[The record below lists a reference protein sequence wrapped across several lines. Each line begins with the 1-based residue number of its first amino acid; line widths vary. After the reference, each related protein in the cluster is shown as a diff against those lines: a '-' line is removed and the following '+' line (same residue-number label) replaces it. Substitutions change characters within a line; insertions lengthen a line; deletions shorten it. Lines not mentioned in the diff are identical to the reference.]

1 MKKLLVML
9 LAALMV
15 LPSFTAC
22 QKTPESPIVVGKDQQ
37 KMLEMAKDPA
47 PSDEPVI
54 SMESVSREIS
64 REKLHIIVNAEVS
77 EPGSQMPV
85 IRVRGVDFTQ
95 EQVDAFWNALIGD
108 TEMFLSSETTKT
120 DIEEILI
127 NIKRNLEAAEN
138 DGDKDRIGH
147 FEKALAEY
155 QKKYALAPDA
165 AEPVRTFGKLE
176 QRQVAE
182 ESGSRYTCVIAYESP
197 SDCSGK
203 SFTVMNNYTSA
214 LSGKPDRTAARME
227 YNNYPDAYQFYENAA
242 EGTVPAGV
250 YAKDGEISITPSE
263 AVRQAQAVIDKT
275 AAPFIPGKIE
285 LTKNEAGKYAYLIE
299 CQRVVN
305 GTPCA
310 VLSGASNEEGG
321 DGLRMQWDYE
331 RFRFVVA
338 EEGIL
343 SFVWESP
350 IEVRETEVDESR
362 LMALDEILAVFEKM
376 MAVIY
381 APQSK
386 VDMVAALTFHID
398 QVKLELV
405 RVSEQNATENGLLI
419 PAWRFYGE
427 KRVEY
432 SGENALN
439 SSEYGCFLT
448 INAIDGSIIDIQK
461 GY

>member
-1 MKKLLVML
+1 MKKVIAILLIAVMAL
-9 LAALMV
+9 GAA
-15 LPSFTAC
+15 AC

-37 KMLEMAKDPA
+37 KMLEMAKEPA
-47 PSDEPVI
+47 PSDQPVI

-77 EPGSQMPV
+77 EPGGQMPV

-108 TEMFLSSETTKT
+108 TEMFLPSETTKT

-127 NIKRNLEAAEN
+127 NIKRNLEAAET

-165 AEPVRTFGKLE
+165 VEPVRTFGKLE

-182 ESGSRYTCVIAYESP
+182 ESDNLYTCVIAYESP

-203 SFTVMNNYTSA
+203 SFTVKNNYTSP
-214 LSGKPDRTAARME
+214 LSGKPDITAARME

-242 EGTVPAGV
+242 GRTALSGV
-250 YAKDGEISITPSE
+250 YTKEGEFSITPSE

-275 AAPFIPGKIE
+275 AAPFIPGKVE
-285 LTKNEAGKYAYLIE
+285 LTKNEEGKYAYLIE

-310 VLSGASNEEGG
+310 VLSGASSEEGRN
-321 DGLRMQWDYE
+321 GLLMRWDYE
-331 RFRFVVA
+331 RFRLIVA

-350 IEVRETEVDESR
+350 IEVGETEVDQSH
-362 LMALDEILAVFEKM
+362 LMTLDEIIAVLEKM

-381 APQSK
+381 EPQSK
-386 VDMVAALTFHID
+386 ADMVAALTFHID

-448 INAIDGSIIDIQK
+448 VNAIDGSVIDIQK

>member
-1 MKKLLVML
+1 MALG
-9 LAALMV
+9 LA
-15 LPSFTAC
+15 AC

-37 KMLEMAKDPA
+37 KMLEMAKEPA
-47 PSDEPVI
+47 PSDQPVI

-77 EPGSQMPV
+77 EPGGQMPV

-108 TEMFLSSETTKT
+108 TEMFLPSETTKA

-127 NIKRNLEAAEN
+127 NLEQSLAAAEK
-138 DGDKDRIGH
+138 DGDKDRMGYY
-147 FEKALAEY
+147 EKTIAEY
-155 QKKYALAPDA
+155 RGKYALAPDA

-176 QRQVAE
+176 QRQVTE
-182 ESGSRYTCVIAYESP
+182 DNGNRCTCVLAYASP
-197 SDCSGK
+197 SDYSGK
-203 SFTVMNNYTSA
+203 SFTVMNNYTSS
-214 LSGKPDRTAARME
+214 LSGKPDITAARME

-242 EGTVPAGV
+242 GRTALSGV
-250 YAKDGEISITPSE
+250 YAKEGEFSITPSE

-275 AAPFIPGKIE
+275 AAPFIPGKVE
-285 LTKNEAGKYAYLIE
+285 LTKNEEGKYAYLIE

-310 VLSGASNEEGG
+310 VLSGASSEEGRN
-321 DGLRMQWDYE
+321 GLLMRWDYE
-331 RFRFVVA
+331 RFRLIVA

-350 IEVRETEVDESR
+350 IEVGETEVDQSH
-362 LMALDEILAVFEKM
+362 LMTLDEIIAVFEKM

-381 APQSK
+381 EPQSK
-386 VDMVAALTFHID
+386 ADMVAALTFHID

-448 INAIDGSIIDIQK
+448 VNAIDGSVIDIQK

>member
-1 MKKLLVML
+1 MKKIIAILLITIMAFG
-9 LAALMV
+9 AA
-15 LPSFTAC
+15 AC

-37 KMLEMAKDPA
+37 KMLEMAKESA
-47 PSDEPVI
+47 HSGEPVI
-54 SMESVSREIS
+54 AMESISREIS

-77 EPGSQMPV
+77 APGGQMPV
-85 IRVRGVDFTQ
+85 IRVRGADFTQ
-95 EQVDAFWNALIGD
+95 EQVDSFWNALIGD
-108 TEMFLSSETTKT
+108 TEMFLPSETTKA

-127 NIKRNLEAAEN
+127 NLEQSLAAAEK
-138 DGDKDRIGH
+138 DGDKDRMGYYYKTI
-147 FEKALAEY
+147 AEY
-155 QKKYALAPDA
+155 RGKYALAPDA

-176 QRQVAE
+176 QRQVTE
-182 ESGSRYTCVIAYESP
+182 DNGNRYTCVLAYASP
-197 SDCSGK
+197 SDYSGK
-203 SFTVMNNYTSA
+203 SFTVMNNYTSS
-214 LSGKPDRTAARME
+214 LSGKPDITAARME

-242 EGTVPAGV
+242 GRTALSGV
-250 YAKDGEISITPSE
+250 YAKEGEFSITPSE

-275 AAPFIPGKIE
+275 AAPFIPGKVE
-285 LTKNEAGKYAYLIE
+285 LTKNEEGKYAYLIE

-310 VLSGASNEEGG
+310 VLSGASSEEGRN
-321 DGLRMQWDYE
+321 GLLMRWDYE
-331 RFRFVVA
+331 RFRLIVA

-350 IEVRETEVDESR
+350 IEVGETEVDQSH
-362 LMALDEILAVFEKM
+362 LMTLDEIIAVFEKM

-381 APQSK
+381 EPQSK
-386 VDMVAALTFHID
+386 ADMVAALTFHID

-448 INAIDGSIIDIQK
+448 VNAIDGSVIDIQK